1 MQNLLPAWS
10 LILVVAAQA
19 GLPLERAPINGDF
32 LTYQQ
37 RGEGEAI
44 LTIHGALVADAF
56 LPILDQ
62 PALEGYRVIQY
73 RRSGYSNSA
82 ALDLA
87 PEEFL
92 DRAASDAIALLDHL
106 DIDRAHLVGHSSGAV
121 IAMQVA
127 LRAPERVQSL
137 VLLEPPISTGPAAET
152 LFAHIGRAGS
162 YHEAGDSAAA
172 VDAFLTRLTGPEWE
186 ELINDRVP
194 GAVDQAIAD
203 AGTFFDLEVPGLS
216 EFHLD
221 ETLGAQLSMPA
232 LYVLG
237 SESSAI
243 AGADGFFEQSKELL
257 INKLPNA
264 EPITLDGMDH
274 SMQLGFPERLAPIL
288 AEFAARHPIEH

>member
-92 DRAASDAIALLDHL
+92 DRAASDAIALMDYLG
-106 DIDRAHLVGHSSGAV
+106 IDRAHLVGHSSGAV
-121 IAMQVA
+121 IAMKVA
-127 LRAPERVQSL
+127 LREPDRVQSL

-172 VDAFLTRLTGPEWE
+172 VDAFLSRLIRPEWQA
-186 ELINDRVP
+186 LMGDQVP
-194 GAVDQAIAD
+194 GAVDQATED
-203 AGTFFDLEVPGLS
+203 AGTFFELEVPGLS
-216 EFHLD
+216 EFIWD
-221 ETLGAQLSMPA
+221 EKRAARLSMPA

-237 SESSAI
+237 SESSSI
-243 AGADGFFEQSKELL
+243 AGADGFFEQGKTLL
-257 INKLPNA
+257 VSQLPNA
-264 EPITLDGMDH
+264 ESITLDGMDH
-274 SMQLGFPERLAPIL
+274 SMQIGFPEQLAPIV

>member
-19 GLPLERAPINGDF
+19 SLPLERAPINGDF